1 MEIVR
6 KKMEEVHFS
15 QSAIKKMAIDREYK
29 GMTDKIN
36 NDVNRQVFD
45 LIFLFWG
52 GGGNTI
58 KRNISNY
65 FVGEKQ
71 GLHSGRTA

>member
-45 LIFLFWG
+45 LIFLFLG
-52 GGGNTI
+52 GGG
-58 KRNISNY
+58 
-65 FVGEKQ
+65 G
-71 GLHSGRTA
+71 